1 MNVAERALMIEWL
14 SLTNGAYGR
23 EYCEKLSDK
32 ELERIYNLNVPQRD
46 D

>member
-1 MNVAERALMIEWL
+1 MTVEEREFLIEWL

-23 EYCEKLSDK
+23 EYCEKLTDD

-46 D
+46 E